1 VTIGEGA
8 YVGSGSVI
16 TGDVPAD
23 ALALGRGR
31 QVVKEG
37 WGRRLRGPKSEGKKK
52 AQVAD

>member
-1 VTIGEGA
+1 VTIGAGA

-16 TGDVPAD
+16 TEDVPAD

-37 WGRRLRGPKSEGKKK
+37 WARSMREKSPRKPG
-52 AQVAD
+52 